1 MKGIL
6 FAVIAGLS
14 ITMQGVFNSSMNQ
27 VISGWHTTVI
37 VHLVGF
43 AIALI
48 FYLTTRDGD
57 IRRLPSI
64 RPLYITGGAFGVV
77 VIFSELYAFN
87 ELGPASAIAILLVA
101 QLLTAFIVELK
112 GWFEEK
118 KIAVKGYQLLGVA
131 LMITGVVLF
140 KL

>member
-6 FAVIAGLS
+6 FAIIAGLS
-14 ITMQGVFNSSMNQ
+14 ITMQGIFNSSMSQ

-48 FYLTTRDGD
+48 VYTLTRDGD
-57 IRRLPSI
+57 IRNITSI
-64 RPLYITGGAFGVV
+64 RPLYITGGTFGVI
-77 VIFSELYAFN
+77 VIFSELVAFN

-101 QLLTAFIVELK
+101 QLLAAFIVELK

-118 KIAVKGYQLLGVA
+118 KLQVKGYQLAGVA

>member
-43 AIALI
+43 VIALT
-48 FYLTTRDGD
+48 FYLTKRDGD
-57 IRRLPSI
+57 IRRLPSV
-64 RPLYITGGAFGVV
+64 RPLYITGGTFGVV

-101 QLLTAFIVELK
+101 QLLTAFIVEIK